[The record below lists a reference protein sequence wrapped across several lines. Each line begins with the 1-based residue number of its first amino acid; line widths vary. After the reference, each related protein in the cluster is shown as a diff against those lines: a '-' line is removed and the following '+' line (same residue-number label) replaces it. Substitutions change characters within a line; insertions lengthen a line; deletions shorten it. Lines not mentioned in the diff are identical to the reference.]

1 MTTTEV
7 CKRLRWGPAKL
18 NYIEKAKWITP
29 NSDAVN
35 DLCELSGIEGEEREA
50 LIHLARQ
57 ASRRGWWTR
66 YNDVFRNEFP
76 GFETA
81 ASAVNTYANVFLPGL
96 LQTAEYLED
105 LLPAVGVAD
114 PAEIKR
120 HGDARLR
127 RQQILVREDEPCRLT
142 P

>member
-7 CKRLRWGPAKL
+7 CKRLRWGPTKL

-81 ASAVNTYANVFLPGL
+81 ASAVTP
-96 LQTAEYLED
+96 TRTSSC
-105 LLPAVGVAD
+105 PAYSR
-114 PAEIKR
+114 PPSTWRISSP
-120 HGDARLR
+120 
-127 RQQILVREDEPCRLT
+127 Q
-142 P
+142 